1 MVTLA
6 NRVKVVTATT
16 GTGTITLGSAADGYQ
31 TFAAGGVTNGQTV
44 RYTIEDGDAWEI
56 GTGTY
61 TATGTTLT
69 RSLTQ
74 SSTGSLLNLSGDA
87 SVFITAAAQDIVQPG
102 DNISTLTNDAGYTT
116 NVGDI
121 TGVTAGAG
129 LTGGGTSGAVT
140 VSHADTSS
148 QASVN
153 NSGRAFIQDITLD
166 TYGHVTGIVSATDA
180 DTFVGTV
187 TSVNLTAGTGM
198 SVSGGPI
205 TSSGSIT
212 VTNTAPDQTVVLT
225 QGANVTISGTY
236 PNFTIASTDTNT
248 TYSAGALLDLNG
260 TTFDVDLSELTD
272 MTATMVGTDEFVVLD
287 AGAQRRKAANEI
299 GLSVFNNDAGFTT
312 NVGDITAVTAGAGL
326 TGGGTSGDVTV
337 SHADTSAQ
345 GSVNNSGR
353 TFIQDIT
360 LDTYGHVTGIVSA
373 TDADTFVGTVTS
385 VATGG
390 GLTGG
395 TITSSGTISHAD
407 TSSQASLTALT
418 GANVVSDI
426 DIDTY
431 GHVTLL
437 ATRAMTAADIGAITG
452 NQTITLSGDVSG
464 SGTTSIVVTVADD
477 SHNHIISNVDGLQTA
492 LDGKLSTSGKAADS
506 NLLDGL
512 DSTAFARY
520 SAGGTLSNALAD
532 AAWVTN
538 NAGTT
543 NVDHIWHDDG
553 ANAWNFNSD
562 TSFKATANSRVN
574 AGSFYA
580 NGNVVWNASNDGAG
594 SGLDADKIDGIESVD
609 LSRKV
614 MQTANGTSTDANY
627 WAKIAT
633 YTITGNFNDGT
644 FLYFFMNEESSTQ
657 SSAAIVAVTV
667 RTNSV
672 STGQANSVAISILG
686 MHGTDPFNDNAFKI
700 LDNGSGT
707 AIELWVQKNSAF
719 DSISV
724 YEHSARMEGV
734 SVAYNNNAAW
744 QLSEPVGTGNN
755 VRSDG
760 LRYRN
765 NAVWHAA
772 NDGSGSGLDAD
783 LLDGQH
789 GSYYYPASNPNGYTS
804 NVGDIT
810 GVTAGTG
817 LTGGGTSG
825 TVTVSHADTSALS
838 GTYGSTATG
847 TKINQITLDGFG
859 HITAITTGAT
869 GDIEGVT
876 AGAGLTGGGTS
887 GTVTVSHADTS
898 SQASVNN
905 SGNTVIQD
913 ITLDTYGHVT
923 AIGSTTIAAAA
934 GYFQGENGNTG
945 NTSTGKGDI
954 FRTHEST
961 LNTNVTIASGDNSLA
976 AGPLTVASGVT
987 LTVSGNLSIV

>member
-6 NRVKVVTATT
+6 NRVKVATATT
-16 GTGTITLGSAADGYQ
+16 GTGTITLGSAVDGYQ

-56 GTGTY
+56 GTGIY

-74 SSTGSLLNLSGDA
+74 SSTGSLLNLSGEA
-87 SVFITAAAQDIVQPG
+87 VVFITAAAQDILQPG
-102 DNISTLTNDAGYTT
+102 DNISLLTNDAGYTT
-116 NVGDI
+116 NIGDI

-129 LTGGGTSGAVT
+129 LTGGGTSGTVT

-153 NSGRAFIQDITLD
+153 NSGRTFIQDITLD

-345 GSVNNSGR
+345 ASVNNSGR

-426 DIDTY
+426 DLDTY

-437 ATRAMTAADIGAITG
+437 ATRALTAADIGAITG

-477 SHNHIISNVDGLQTA
+477 SHNHIIANVDGLQTA
-492 LDGKLSTSGKAADS
+492 LDGKLST
-506 NLLDGL
+506 
-512 DSTAFARY
+512 T
-520 SAGGTLSNALAD
+520 GGTLSGDLTVPNLLPPTDNTGVVGNSSFTWNNGQFTNLTVDGTLNVRVAVDLAD
-532 AAWVTN
+532 LDQVRFGSSDDFKFYYDGAAN
-538 NAGTT
+538 EMEFEMEAACNQIRIHDNGTT
-543 NVDHIWHDDG
+543 RFTLERATG
-553 ANAWNFNSD
+553 NFDATGSV
-562 TSFKATANSRVN
+562 TASSFV
-574 AGSFYA
+574 G
-580 NGNVVWNASNDGAG
+580 DG
-594 SGLDADKIDGIESVD
+594 SGLTNLGI
-609 LSRKV
+609 
-614 MQTANGTSTDANY
+614 
-627 WAKIAT
+627 
-633 YTITGNFNDGT
+633 
-644 FLYFFMNEESSTQ
+644 
-657 SSAAIVAVTV
+657 
-667 RTNSV
+667 
-672 STGQANSVAISILG
+672 
-686 MHGTDPFNDNAFKI
+686 
-700 LDNGSGT
+700 
-707 AIELWVQKNSAF
+707 
-719 DSISV
+719 
-724 YEHSARMEGV
+724 
-734 SVAYNNNAAW
+734 
-744 QLSEPVGTGNN
+744 
-755 VRSDG
+755 
-760 LRYRN
+760 
-765 NAVWHAA
+765 
-772 NDGSGSGLDAD
+772 
-783 LLDGQH
+783 
-789 GSYYYPASNPNGYTS
+789 
-804 NVGDIT
+804 
-810 GVTAGTG
+810 
-817 LTGGGTSG
+817 
-825 TVTVSHADTSALS
+825 
-838 GTYGSTATG
+838 
-847 TKINQITLDGFG
+847 
-859 HITAITTGAT
+859 
-869 GDIEGVT
+869 
-876 AGAGLTGGGTS
+876 
-887 GTVTVSHADTS
+887 
-898 SQASVNN
+898 
-905 SGNTVIQD
+905 
-913 ITLDTYGHVT
+913 
-923 AIGSTTIAAAA
+923 A

-976 AGPLTVASGVT
+976 AGPLTIASGVT

>member
-16 GTGTITLGSAADGYQ
+16 GTGTITLGSAVDGYQ

-87 SVFITAAAQDIVQPG
+87 SVFITAAAQDILQPG

-129 LTGGGTSGAVT
+129 LTGGGTSGTVT

-148 QASVN
+148 QASIN
-153 NSGRAFIQDITLD
+153 NSGRTFIQDITLD

-345 GSVNNSGR
+345 ASVNNSGR
-353 TFIQDIT
+353 TYIQDVT
-360 LDTYGHVTGIVSA
+360 LDTYGHVTGLVSA
-373 TDADTFVGTVTS
+373 TETVVNTTSLPIENSAGTAQFTATDTTGLQFAASGASS
-385 VATGG
+385 VAFDAANQRVTISSTDTNTTYSAGNGIGLTGTTFSVSAGG
-390 GLTGG
+390 GLTQNATGLAH
-395 TITSSGTISHAD
+395 TD

-426 DIDTY
+426 DLDTY

-452 NQTITLSGDVSG
+452 NQTITLSGDLSG
-464 SGTTSIVVTVADD
+464 SGTTSINAQIVANAVGANELNVTGNGTTAQFLR
-477 SHNHIISNVDGLQTA
+477 SDG
-492 LDGKLSTSGKAADS
+492 DGSFTWATPTDT
-506 NLLDGL
+506 N
-512 DSTAFARY
+512 TTY
-520 SAGGTLSNALAD
+520 SAGNGITL
-532 AAWVTN
+532 T
-538 NAGTT
+538 GTT
-543 NVDHIWHDDG
+543 
-553 ANAWNFNSD
+553 F
-562 TSFKATANSRVN
+562 
-574 AGSFYA
+574 
-580 NGNVVWNASNDGAG
+580 
-594 SGLDADKIDGIESVD
+594 
-609 LSRKV
+609 
-614 MQTANGTSTDANY
+614 
-627 WAKIAT
+627 
-633 YTITGNFNDGT
+633 
-644 FLYFFMNEESSTQ
+644 
-657 SSAAIVAVTV
+657 
-667 RTNSV
+667 
-672 STGQANSVAISILG
+672 SVA
-686 MHGTDPFNDNAFKI
+686 
-700 LDNGSGT
+700 
-707 AIELWVQKNSAF
+707 
-719 DSISV
+719 
-724 YEHSARMEGV
+724 
-734 SVAYNNNAAW
+734 
-744 QLSEPVGTGNN
+744 
-755 VRSDG
+755 
-760 LRYRN
+760 
-765 NAVWHAA
+765 
-772 NDGSGSGLDAD
+772 
-783 LLDGQH
+783 
-789 GSYYYPASNPNGYTS
+789 
-804 NVGDIT
+804 
-810 GVTAGTG
+810 AGTG
-817 LTGGGTSG
+817 LTQDAGGL
-825 TVTVSHADTSALS
+825 SHSDTSALS
-838 GTYGSTATG
+838 GVYGSTALG

-869 GDIEGVT
+869 GDIQGVT

-934 GYFQGENGNTG
+934 GFFQGENGNTG
-945 NTSTGKGDI
+945 NISTGKGDI